1 MEKAALK
8 LGPNSSQHLP
18 TALVVTSSDR
28 SVRQVVEGLDGFAV
42 VRSVDR
48 HLPDTIYDA
57 IQQTKPFVLMFAG
70 PLPNIDLFGVLQHVT
85 ETYRLPIVVFD
96 DNTDSTQAK
105 RAVRA
110 GASAYIVD
118 GLATSRI
125 RPIVEVAIERFKLTD
140 TLHQELQKSKDD
152 LAARKTI
159 ERAKG
164 LLMERRGLSE
174 QEAYDAL
181 RKTAMGQ
188 GKPIREVADAILSIS
203 NLLP

>member
-1 MEKAALK
+1 MGISAELS
-8 LGPNSSQHLP
+8 GELP
-18 TALVVTSSDR
+18 AALVVTNSDLNA
-28 SVRQVVEGLDGFAV
+28 SHVIDGLKGFAAV
-42 VRSVDR
+42 SSVSR
-48 HLPDTIYDA
+48 HLPDKIYDTIRQ
-57 IQQTKPFVLMFAG
+57 IQPIVLMFVG
-70 PLPNIDLFGVLQHVT
+70 PLPEIDLFAVVSHISG
-85 ETYRLPIVVFD
+85 TYRIPIVVFE
-96 DNTDSTQAK
+96 DSVDGSRAK

-118 GLATSRI
+118 GLSKSRI
-125 RPIVEVAIERFKLTD
+125 RPIVEVAIERFRLTD
-140 TLHQELQKSKDD
+140 TLHQELQKSKED

-181 RKTAMGQ
+181 RKTAMAQ
-188 GKPIREVADAILSIS
+188 GKPIREVADTILSIS

>member
-1 MEKAALK
+1 MSGE
-8 LGPNSSQHLP
+8 LP
-18 TALVVTSSDR
+18 AALVVTKSGLSA
-28 SVRQVVEGLDGFAV
+28 SQVVDGLQGFA
-42 VRSVDR
+42 SVCVINQP
-48 HLPDTIYDA
+48 LPESIYDTI
-57 IQQTKPFVLMFAG
+57 QRTKPIVLLFAG
-70 PLPNIDLFGVLQHVT
+70 PLPEMDLFEVLQHVS

-125 RPIVEVAIERFKLTD
+125 RPIVDVAIERFKLTD
-140 TLHQELQKSKDD
+140 TLHQELRKSKDD

-164 LLMERRGLSE
+164 LLMERRGLTE

>member
-1 MEKAALK
+1 MDLRTELSGD
-8 LGPNSSQHLP
+8 LPN
-18 TALVVTSSDR
+18 ALVVTTSDLSAD
-28 SVRQVVEGLDGFAV
+28 SVTAGLKGFAK
-42 VRSVDR
+42 VRLIAPHVPGD
-48 HLPDTIYDA
+48 IYEA
-57 IQQTKPFVLMFAG
+57 IEQIKPIISIFVG
-70 PLPNIDLFGVLQHVT
+70 PLPDMDLLEVLQHIS
-85 ETYRLPIVVFD
+85 ETYRVPSVVFE
-96 DNTDSTQAK
+96 DSADSAEAK

-118 GLATSRI
+118 GLSTSRV
-125 RPIVEVAIERFKLTD
+125 RSIVEVAMERFRLTD
-140 TLHQELQKSKDD
+140 TLHQELQRSKED

-174 QEAYDAL
+174 QEAYNAL

-188 GKPIREVADAILSIS
+188 GKSIRDVAEAILSIS

>member
-1 MEKAALK
+1 MITTSDLSADSITDGLK
-8 LGPNSSQHLP
+8 GFATVSMVTPHLP
-18 TALVVTSSDR
+18 
-28 SVRQVVEGLDGFAV
+28 EK
-42 VRSVDR
+42 
-48 HLPDTIYDA
+48 IYEA
-57 IQQTKPFVLMFAG
+57 ILQTKPIVLVFVG
-70 PLPNIDLFGVLQHVT
+70 PLPDMNLYDVLQHIS
-85 ETYRLPIVVFD
+85 ESYRVPIVVFEENA
-96 DNTDSTQAK
+96 DNAEAK

-118 GLATSRI
+118 GLSTSRV
-125 RPIVEVAIERFKLTD
+125 RSIVEVAMERFRLTD
-140 TLHQELQKSKDD
+140 TLHQELQKSKED

-174 QEAYDAL
+174 QEAYNAL

-188 GKPIREVADAILSIS
+188 GKSIRDVAEAILSIS